1 MKSVDLDKLR
11 IQFKG
16 KQFSEL
22 VLYHIRRQNQTN
34 RIKGI
39 LGTVALLPEAARDLV
54 EGFIDRWNTRV
65 YDQEFWRKDTA
76 DVFEEIIE
84 DARNILR
91 PLGLAENDKAA
102 FNLFNIVVLNYAYNA
117 YNQPGMREFI
127 GINRYGK

>member
-76 DVFEEIIE
+76 DVLREIIE
-84 DARNILR
+84 DARNVSPSTWPR
-91 PLGLAENDKAA
+91 
-102 FNLFNIVVLNYAYNA
+102 
-117 YNQPGMREFI
+117 RE
-127 GINRYGK
+127 